1 MIPHLLSIRALSQGD
16 VLSILER
23 ASRLKREGAS
33 CAVLAGKVVVN
44 LFYEPSTRTSCSFE
58 VAAAGL
64 GAHVLNWNIANSS
77 SVKGETLL
85 DTARN
90 LAAMGVFAF
99 VIRHPNAGAPALV
112 AKHVSCAVVNA
123 GDGRHEHPSQ
133 ALLDAFTL
141 KEKWGELRGRR
152 ILIVGD
158 VLHSRVARS
167 NLYCLQMLGAKVSFC
182 GPPTLVPRD
191 FEALGAKVY
200 VDLDEALKAVDAD
213 AVMMLRLQKER
224 QQEAL
229 IPSVQEYHRRWGLHM
244 RRMSLLKEGTFIMHP
259 GPVNRGL
266 EMASEV
272 MEGPFNLILEQVSNG
287 VIIRQAI
294 LESLQ

>member
-16 VLSILER
+16 VLDILGR

-33 CAVLAGKVVVN
+33 CAALAGKVVVN

-64 GAHVLNWNIANSS
+64 GAHVLNWNIASSS

-112 AKHVSCAVVNA
+112 ARHVPCAVINA

-141 KEKWGELRGRR
+141 MEKWGELKGRQV
-152 ILIVGD
+152 LIVGD

-167 NLYCLQMLGAKVSFC
+167 NLYCLQLLGAKVRFC
-182 GPPTLVPRD
+182 GPPTLVPRE
-191 FEALGAKVY
+191 FEAFGAQIY
-200 VDLDEALKAVDAD
+200 FDLDEALEGAD
-213 AVMMLRLQKER
+213 AVMLLRLQKER

-229 IPSVQEYHRRWGLHM
+229 IPSAQEYHRRWGLNVP
-244 RRMSLLKEGTFIMHP
+244 RLSRLKEGAYVLHP

-272 MEGPFNLILEQVSNG
+272 MEGPYNLILEQVSNG
-287 VIIRQAI
+287 VVVRQAI

>member
-1 MIPHLLSIRALSQGD
+1 MIPHLLSIRELSHAD
-16 VLSILER
+16 ILDILGR
-23 ASRLKREGAS
+23 ASRLKREGAD
-33 CAVLAGKVVVN
+33 CATLAGKVVVN

-64 GAHVLNWNIANSS
+64 GAHVLNWNIASSS

-112 AKHVSCAVVNA
+112 AKHVRCAVINA

-141 KEKWGELRGRR
+141 MEKWGELKGRQV
-152 ILIVGD
+152 LIVGD
-158 VLHSRVARS
+158 ILHSRVARS
-167 NLYCLQMLGAKVSFC
+167 NLYCLQLLGAKVSFC
-182 GPPTLVPRD
+182 GPPTLVPRA
-191 FEALGAKVY
+191 FERLGVHIY
-200 VDLDEALKAVDAD
+200 SDLDEALAKAD

-229 IPSVQEYHRRWGLHM
+229 IPSVKEYHRRWGLHL
-244 RRMSLLKEGTFIMHP
+244 RRMSLLKEGALIMHP

-266 EMASEV
+266 EMAPEV
-272 MEGPFNLILEQVSNG
+272 MDSPFNLILEQVANG
-287 VIIRQAI
+287 VIVRQAI

>member
-1 MIPHLLSIRALSQGD
+1 MIPHLLSIRELSQGD
-16 VLSILER
+16 VLGILRR
-23 ASRLKREGAS
+23 ASKLKREGAS
-33 CAVLAGKVVVN
+33 CAALAGKVVVN

-64 GAHVLNWNIANSS
+64 GAHVLNWNIASSS

-99 VIRHPNAGAPALV
+99 VIRHPNAGAPSLV
-112 AKHVSCAVVNA
+112 ARNVRCAVVKA

-141 KEKWGELRGRR
+141 MEKWGDLKGRR

-167 NLYCLQMLGAKVSFC
+167 NLYCLQLLGAEVSFC
-182 GPPTLVPRD
+182 GPSTLVPKA
-191 FEALGAKVY
+191 FETFGAKIY
-200 VDLDEALKAVDAD
+200 FDLDEALKGVD

-229 IPSVQEYHRRWGLHM
+229 ISSPEEYHRRWGLDL
-244 RRMSLLKEGTFIMHP
+244 RRMSQLKSDAFVMHP

-287 VIIRQAI
+287 VVVRQAI

>member
-1 MIPHLLSIRALSQGD
+1 MIPHLLSIRALSQDD
-16 VLSILER
+16 VLDILGR
-23 ASRLKREGAS
+23 ASKLKREGAS
-33 CAVLAGKVVVN
+33 CTALAGKVVVN

-64 GAHVLNWNIANSS
+64 GAHVLNWNIASSS

-112 AKHVSCAVVNA
+112 SKHVRCAVINA

-141 KEKWGELRGRR
+141 MEKWGDLKGRR

-167 NLYCLQMLGAKVSFC
+167 NLYCLRLLGAEVRFC
-182 GPPTLVPRD
+182 GPPTLVPKA
-191 FEALGAKVY
+191 FEAFGAQIY
-200 VDLDEALKAVDAD
+200 FDLDEALEGAD

-229 IPSVQEYHRRWGLHM
+229 IPSVQEYHRRWGLHS
-244 RRMSLLKEGTFIMHP
+244 RRMSRLKDGAFVMHP

-272 MEGPFNLILEQVSNG
+272 MDSPCSLILEQVSNG
-287 VIIRQAI
+287 VLVRQAI